1 MPRRAFVDAPEVQ
14 NFWEVDD
21 FLRTLAGSQD
31 EIVVLRNAQGF
42 VKAADVSQQ
51 LGAKAHHVH
60 DVGLCAWYS
69 IFFRS
74 AEIMSSSE

>member
-31 EIVVLRNAQGF
+31 EIVVLRDAQGL
-42 VKAADVSQQ
+42 VKAANVAQQ
-51 LGAKAHHVH
+51 LGTETHHMH
-60 DVGLCAWYS
+60 YVGVTTKVLW
-69 IFFRS
+69 
-74 AEIMSSSE
+74 